1 MKQLLVRS
9 RLEQDDGRQD
19 PITQKTETKICDQRP
34 KPFLLESIV
43 NRKINIEERP
53 QELESY
59 KTMALMEVLTWP
71 NPILDRPG
79 EPVTQFDDAL
89 KTLVSDMFETMY
101 AAPGVGLAAVQV
113 GVPKRLFVMD
123 CSGGKDPDQRVVM
136 INPEVLRVEGTQNG
150 DEGCLSFPGIFF
162 PVERGL
168 RAIVRAHDI
177 NGNVFELDGMELT
190 ARCMLHET
198 DHCDGIVFIDKM
210 SPIKRELVKR
220 KIRKLQK
227 AGKW

>member
-1 MKQLLVRS
+1 
-9 RLEQDDGRQD
+9 
-19 PITQKTETKICDQRP
+19 
-34 KPFLLESIV
+34 
-43 NRKINIEERP
+43 
-53 QELESY
+53 
-59 KTMALMEVLTWP
+59 MAVMEVLTWP
-71 NPILDRPG
+71 HPVLDTPG
-79 EPVTQFDDAL
+79 EPVTEFNDGL
-89 KTLVSDMFETMY
+89 KSLIADMFETMY

-177 NGNVFELDGMELT
+177 NGNEFELDGMELT

-198 DHCDGIVFIDKM
+198 DHCDGIVFLDKM
-210 SPIKRELVKR
+210 SPLKRELVKR